1 MPTLDLGEEQSSA
14 ATGSAEDSD
23 KKNAERKENEK
34 TDEKDDSASGP
45 PVSMPSLDDEGESTN
60 QTATENPENEEHQ
73 EVVEEQM
80 ETDEKDGEPEN
91 QEEVQQE
98 EGETTQEEGVQQDD
112 DGEEHQTEEGEHE
125 QEQLTQMELDGIEGV
140 EGGNIKFIINENG
153 QLIQLDESHILT
165 TDADG
170 NQILVQGTAGD
181 SEHIQQ
187 LLQSV
192 GAFTEGDGSGQQMVL
207 VQEGDSEPQ
216 LIDASQL
223 INADGHH
230 IVIQQGDEVQLED
243 QEQDGETVAVS
254 YADA

>member
-14 ATGSAEDSD
+14 AAGSAEDSD
-23 KKNAERKENEK
+23 KKKDERKENEK
-34 TDEKDDSASGP
+34 TEEKDDSLSGP
-45 PVSMPSLDDEGESTN
+45 PVSMPSLDDEGESATAN
-60 QTATENPENEEHQ
+60 ATEEPVSEENQ
-73 EVVEEQM
+73 QTVEEQM
-80 ETDEKDGEPEN
+80 ECDEKEDGEPQS

-98 EGETTQEEGVQQDD
+98 EGETTQEDGVQQD
-112 DGEEHQTEEGEHE
+112 GEEQQTEEGE

-153 QLIQLDESHILT
+153 QLIQLDENHILT
-165 TDADG
+165 TDAEG
-170 NQILVQGTAGD
+170 NQILVQGAAGD

-207 VQEGDSEPQ
+207 VQGEGDSEPQ

-230 IVIQQGDEVQLED
+230 IVIQQGDEVQLEE

>member
-14 ATGSAEDSD
+14 AAGSTEDSD
-23 KKNAERKENEK
+23 KKKEDKKDNEK
-34 TDEKDDSASGP
+34 TDEKDDSVSGP

-60 QTATENPENEEHQ
+60 ATANENPASEENQHEAG
-73 EVVEEQM
+73 EEQM
-80 ETDEKDGEPEN
+80 ETDEKDGEP
-91 QEEVQQE
+91 QSHEEVQHE
-98 EGETTQEEGVQQDD
+98 EGETTQEEGVQQD
-112 DGEEHQTEEGEHE
+112 GEEHQTEEGEGE

-153 QLIQLDESHILT
+153 QLIQLDENHILT

-170 NQILVQGTAGD
+170 NQILVQGAAGD

-187 LLQSV
+187 LLQS
-192 GAFTEGDGSGQQMVL
+192 FSEGDGSGQQMVL
-207 VQEGDSEPQ
+207 VQGEGDSEPQ

-230 IVIQQGDEVQLED
+230 IVLQQGDEVQLEE

-254 YADA
+254 YADDA